1 MSNSLRSLALAA
13 FAAVVLQAAPAGAA
27 PAHWTVDKT
36 ASSLT
41 FKSSFGGDAFQGA
54 FRHWDA
60 DIVFDPKA
68 LAGSKVVVTVE
79 PGSASTG
86 DSGRDE
92 AIPGSDW
99 FDVAHFPRATFASQ
113 SFKDLGGGRYEA
125 AGVLT
130 IRGIA
135 KPMVLPFTL
144 AITGGV
150 AKMTSQIAVN
160 RNAFGVGQG
169 QFKSAETVPLDVALN
184 ISLTARRAP

>member
-1 MSNSLRSLALAA
+1 MSRSLQSLALLGL
-13 FAAVVLQAAPAGAA
+13 AAVALRAAPAAAA
-27 PAHWTVDKT
+27 PSHWTVDKA

-68 LAGSKVVVTVE
+68 LAASKVVVTVE

-86 DSGRDE
+86 DQGRDE
-92 AIPGSDW
+92 AIPSSDW
-99 FDVAHFPRATFASQ
+99 FDVAHFPRATFVTQ

-125 AGVLT
+125 IGVLT

-135 KPMVLPFTL
+135 KPLALPFSL
-144 AITGGV
+144 VIAGDV
-150 AKMTSQIAVN
+150 AKMTSQTSVS
-160 RNAFGVGQG
+160 RNLFGVGQG